1 MKCGGY
7 NSKRCA
13 VNKNS
18 LSVAKLEFPSL
29 LYPRIGTKMSS
40 LSLARDA
47 VRTAIAALNPESGED
62 DAYGGYFIPVT
73 GLAATTSVA
82 SNAPDCDESSSTP
95 TSMPPLEAIDE
106 YDATRVERDALR
118 AWTTVT
124 KPFSGY
130 PDAATE
136 YSEAEWHEVP
146 DTELSAHSAVVAA
159 AWYSC
164 VKRYRFINYGNGPLA
179 GGPKLI
185 IELELMGGTA
195 LRHIVNVNQI
205 KGVIT
210 KHPSRQAFVPERIEE
225 VIIDLRRAEREY
237 GFSPEQVKM
246 KFSGPVNALTFQMEL
261 MSELPTY

>member
-1 MKCGGY
+1 
-7 NSKRCA
+7 
-13 VNKNS
+13 
-18 LSVAKLEFPSL
+18 
-29 LYPRIGTKMSS
+29 MSS

-47 VRTAIAALNPESGED
+47 VRAAINPESSWDE
-62 DAYGGYFIPVT
+62 YGYFIPVAPVT
-73 GLAATTSVA
+73 VVA
-82 SNAPDCDESSSTP
+82 SNAPDCTESSSREQTP

-106 YDATRVERDALR
+106 YDAARVERDALR
-118 AWTTVT
+118 AWTTVK
-124 KPFSGY
+124 KPFDGR
-130 PDAATE
+130 PGVAHE

-146 DTELSAHSAVVAA
+146 DTELSAHSAVVTA

-225 VIIDLRRAEREY
+225 VIIDLRRAGRGY

>member
-1 MKCGGY
+1 MRSELQDRTPSS
-7 NSKRCA
+7 NF
-13 VNKNS
+13 
-18 LSVAKLEFPSL
+18 LSSNFQASSIQES
-29 LYPRIGTKMSS
+29 KMSS

-47 VRTAIAALNPESGED
+47 VRAAINPESDED
-62 DAYGGYFIPVT
+62 EAYGGYFIPVAPVT
-73 GLAATTSVA
+73 AVA

-130 PDAATE
+130 PGAATE

-225 VIIDLRRAEREY
+225 VIIDLRRAERGY